1 MNLPL
6 DWHGVAAWPWLH
18 KVGVL
23 VCCLL
28 LVVGGA
34 YAVQLRGAGA
44 PLERAV
50 VRGAELQVAL
60 HAQAEQAAGLQGQQA
75 RLLGMQHR
83 LQGAQARLLAD
94 DGLPGLLQAIAQAGR
109 GLLFEQVNVLPPQPQ
124 GLYSEV
130 PVHLRVQGDFAAL
143 SAFVDALVELP
154 ARVTVHDLHLAPLAG
169 RELLRLQLQLKAYAS
184 GLPAEAPAASTPGVA
199 RDPFAAQPPSS
210 AEFML
215 ERLPLEQV
223 ELVGHLADRRGAVAL
238 IRVAGALY
246 PLRAGDR
253 LGPDQGRVVRIDA
266 QQVELVE
273 QVWVEGAG
281 WQGRSRVI
289 DANGVVRQGIN

>member
-18 KVGVL
+18 KVGML

-28 LVVGGA
+28 LVVGLG
-34 YAVQLRGAGA
+34 YAVQLRGSGA
-44 PLERAV
+44 ALERAV
-50 VRGAELQVAL
+50 VRGAELQAAWQ
-60 HAQAEQAAGLQGQQA
+60 AQAGRAAGLQGQQA
-75 RLLGMQHR
+75 RLLGLQHR
-83 LQGAQARLLAD
+83 LQGAQARLLAE

-109 GLLFEQVNVLPPQPQ
+109 GLLFEQVNVLPAQPQ
-124 GLYSEV
+124 ALHTDV
-130 PVHLRVQGDFAAL
+130 PVQLRLVGDFAAL
-143 SAFVDALVELP
+143 SAFIDALAELP
-154 ARVTVHDLHLAPLAG
+154 ARVTLHDLHLAPVAG
-169 RELLRLQLQLKAYAS
+169 SEQLRLQLQLKAYAS
-184 GLPAEAPAASTPGVA
+184 GLPAEVPAASAPEVA
-199 RDPFAAQPPSS
+199 RDPFAAQPSSS
-210 AEFML
+210 AEFVL
-215 ERLPLEQV
+215 ERLPLEQL

-238 IRVAGALY
+238 IRAAGALY

-266 QQVELVE
+266 QQLELVE

-289 DANGVVRQGIN
+289 DASGVVRQGIN